1 MQQPFRIMTFLH
13 SFEPGG
19 VERVALRLDREW
31 TSCGVDSQLVLGRS
45 DGAMRAEWPGLAYTS
60 LAVRGVDS
68 THFETLWMLMRLP
81 GAILRQRPDVLFCA
95 GNTYTVVAVVM
106 KLLLGKKCPPI
117 VAKISNDLARH
128 DLIGPAR
135 WAYRL
140 WLKLQGRM
148 IDQFV
153 GMAPPMEAEIGDA
166 MALPPSRVTI
176 IDDPAIGMAD
186 IAPRQRASVAID
198 GAYRGTRYVA
208 VGRLIAQKNF
218 ALLVRAFAAIAQPE
232 DRLTILGEGPERK
245 SLTRLAAQEG
255 VSEQVR
261 MPGHVEPVMDT
272 LRASDVFVLSSDYEG
287 VPAAIVEALAAGLVI
302 VATDCS
308 ASMSNLLED
317 GALGELVPR
326 RSLQR
331 LQAAMCAATER
342 TPDADRAKRQAAR
355 FTVERAAEAYAALFA
370 RTVAENF
377 RVDLRMDNLRVA
389 DATP

>member
-1 MQQPFRIMTFLH
+1 MHPPFRVMTFLH

-31 TSCGVDSQLVLGRS
+31 TSWGVDSQLVLGRS
-45 DGAMRAEWPGLAYTS
+45 NGAMRAEWPGLAYTS

-68 THFETLWMLMRLP
+68 TYFETLWMILRLP
-81 GAILRQRPDVLFCA
+81 GAILRQRPDILFCA
-95 GNTYTVVAVVM
+95 GNTYTVVAVAM
-106 KLLLGKKCPPI
+106 KLLLGRKCPPI

-153 GMAPPMEAEIGDA
+153 GMAPPMATEIRDA

-176 IDDPAIGMAD
+176 IDDPAIGMAE
-186 IAPRQRASVAID
+186 ISPRQQARAASD
-198 GAYRGTRYVA
+198 GTRYVA
-208 VGRLIAQKNF
+208 VGRLVAQKNF
-218 ALLVRAFAAIAQPE
+218 ALLVRAFAAIARPE
-232 DRLTILGEGPERK
+232 DRLTILGEGPDRK
-245 SLTRLAAQEG
+245 ALTRLAAQEG

-261 MPGHVEPVMDT
+261 MPGHVESVMDT
-272 LRASDVFVLSSDYEG
+272 LRASDVLVLSSDYEG
-287 VPAAIVEALAAGLVI
+287 VPAAIIEALAAGLAI

-308 ASMSNLLED
+308 ASMASLLEN

-326 RSLQR
+326 RSLTC
-331 LQAAMCAATER
+331 LQAAMVAATER
-342 TPDADRAKRQAAR
+342 TPDADRAARQAAR

-370 RTVAENF
+370 RTVAET
-377 RVDLRMDNLRVA
+377 RPVTQHTENLQPA
-389 DATP
+389 GATS